1 MEKERIGFIGL
12 GIMGKRMAANLL
24 AAGYPLVVRSSRD
37 ETRQFFASRKAA
49 VVQTPEDVARLC
61 DIIITMLPDS
71 PEVKEV
77 VFGTKGIFGAVR
89 SGQVYIDM
97 SSIDPASAR
106 EAAEKLAAEGVSML
120 DAPVSGGQEK
130 AEDGTLSI
138 MVGGKREVFERC
150 LPLFRAM
157 GRQVTYIG
165 GSGAGQIAKLANQAI
180 VAVNIAV
187 VAEAMCLGKK
197 AGVDPRRIFEA
208 IRGGLAGS
216 QCMTD
221 KAPRMF
227 SGDYTPGGKLVFH
240 VKDFKNVLKAGREF
254 DAALPLTNLVME
266 MMEELLKDGFSDIDH
281 GGIAKWYEK
290 KNHVSLISE

>member
-97 SSIDPASAR
+97 SSIDPASAK
-106 EAAEKLAAEGVSML
+106 EAAEKLAEKGVSML

-130 AEDGTLSI
+130 AENGTLSI
-138 MVGGKREVFERC
+138 MVGGDREVFERC
-150 LPLFRAM
+150 LPIFSAM
-157 GRQVTYIG
+157 GR
-165 GSGAGQIAKLANQAI
+165 
-180 VAVNIAV
+180 
-187 VAEAMCLGKK
+187 
-197 AGVDPRRIFEA
+197 
-208 IRGGLAGS
+208 
-216 QCMTD
+216 
-221 KAPRMF
+221 
-227 SGDYTPGGKLVFH
+227 
-240 VKDFKNVLKAGREF
+240 
-254 DAALPLTNLVME
+254 
-266 MMEELLKDGFSDIDH
+266 
-281 GGIAKWYEK
+281 
-290 KNHVSLISE
+290 